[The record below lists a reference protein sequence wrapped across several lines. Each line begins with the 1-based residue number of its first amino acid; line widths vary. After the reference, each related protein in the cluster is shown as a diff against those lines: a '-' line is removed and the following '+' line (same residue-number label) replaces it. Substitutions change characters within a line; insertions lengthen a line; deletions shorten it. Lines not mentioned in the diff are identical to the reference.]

1 MLQGGATWATRTWE
15 VRTSYGYASS
25 IRWSSLRTWWALYLE
40 FWQLGPVGLG
50 VWGVPVC
57 GSYSELGT
65 ETCRIV
71 GRCQVLRMGI
81 ISVSISS
88 GWMRIV
94 CWHFWVYGGVSAKLQ
109 VFISQD
115 RWISGGSALA
125 HSYNSVSY
133 RNCEICGAKS
143 EDLEKLKI
151 SCFSCVTIFVLEV
164 NGKGFK
170 VICKFVLVCFVNGR
184 RDL

>member
-1 MLQGGATWATRTWE
+1 MAWTMLQGKSCLNTLCLRSGIVGRGFFQEVLQGGATWATRTWE

-25 IRWSSLRTWWALYLE
+25 IRWLMVRTGWALYLE
-40 FWQLGPVGLG
+40 FWQLGPVRLG

-65 ETCRIV
+65 ETWRIV
-71 GRCQVLRMGI
+71 GRCRVLRVGV

-88 GWMRIV
+88 GLMRIV

-115 RWISGGSALA
+115 LWRTGGSALA
-125 HSYNSVSY
+125 LGYNSVS
-133 RNCEICGAKS
+133 
-143 EDLEKLKI
+143 
-151 SCFSCVTIFVLEV
+151 
-164 NGKGFK
+164 
-170 VICKFVLVCFVNGR
+170 
-184 RDL
+184 